1 MTLSN
6 TPPASCITPEQLQ
19 QAVPSFSSMKA
30 AAWAAFLDLACQR
43 FDINTPRR
51 VAAFLAQAAHESQGF
66 TRFSE
71 NLNYTTQARLLLIFG
86 RRFLNGN
93 RDPSEFVGKPEAL
106 ANFVYANRL
115 GNGDEASGDG
125 WRFRGRGIFQL
136 TGRKNYRMCGDGCG
150 FDFEGVPDMLLDPHF
165 GSLAAGWFWK
175 VNGCNELA
183 DRQDFIGITQR
194 INGPAL
200 AGLEDRQAHWQLA
213 RAALGDV
220 A

>member
-6 TPPASCITPEQLQ
+6 NPAVGWITPEQMHA
-19 QAVPSFSSMKA
+19 AVPSLSLMKA
-30 AAWAAFLDLACQR
+30 AAWAAFIENACRR
-43 FDINTPRR
+43 FDINTPARI
-51 VAAFLAQAAHESQGF
+51 AAFIAQAAHETRAF

-71 NLNYTTQARLLLIFG
+71 SLHYTTQARLLLIFG
-86 RRFLNGN
+86 RRFLASG
-93 RDPSEFVGKPEAL
+93 RDPQDFVGKPEAL

-115 GNGDEASGDG
+115 GNGGESSGDG

-136 TGRKNYRMCGDGCG
+136 TGRKNYRLAGDGIG
-150 FDFEGVPDMLLDPHF
+150 QDFEGNPDLLLDPHF
-165 GSLAAGWFWK
+165 GSLAAGWYWR

-213 RAALGDV
+213 RAALN

>member
-1 MTLSN
+1 MLSN
-6 TPPASCITPEQLQ
+6 NPASCWITPEQMHA
-19 QAVPSFSSMKA
+19 AVPSLSAMKA
-30 AAWAAFLDLACQR
+30 AAWAAFIEGACKR

-51 VAAFLAQAAHESQGF
+51 IAAFLAQAAHESQGF

-71 NLNYTTQARLLLIFG
+71 NLRYTTQARLLLIFG
-86 RRFLNGN
+86 RRFLAAG
-93 RDPSEFVGKPEAL
+93 RDPQDFLNAPEKL

-115 GNGDEASGDG
+115 GNGGEASGDG
-125 WRFRGRGIFQL
+125 WRYRGRGIFQL
-136 TGRKNYRMCGDGCG
+136 TGRKNYRLAGDGCG
-150 FDFEGVPDMLLDPHF
+150 YDFESTPDLLLDPHF
-165 GSLAAGWFWK
+165 GSLAAGWFWR

-183 DRQDFIGITQR
+183 DRLDFIGITQR

-213 RAALGDV
+213 RAALNDN